1 VYFTIHETFKQNCYV
16 LEENAPDL
24 AKAIYALQDTFN
36 LKEFD
41 KFQQDALVA
50 LLVAAPIPTF
60 R

>member
-1 VYFTIHETFKQNCYV
+1 LIR